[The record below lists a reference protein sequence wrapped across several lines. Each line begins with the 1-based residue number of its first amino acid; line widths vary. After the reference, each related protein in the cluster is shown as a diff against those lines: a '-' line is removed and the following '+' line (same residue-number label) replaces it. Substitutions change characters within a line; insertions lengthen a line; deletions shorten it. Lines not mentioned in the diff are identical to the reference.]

1 MPRLPKASYSPAS
14 RSDSQTG
21 LVHGEFAKAAAPGID
36 SPCTVH
42 CPKPSAGTLALLL
55 ALVEVCNPSV
65 ETQLPWRAALQL
77 HALQESL
84 LYLSSAGK
92 VLRMLA
98 ARCMGPQRVG
108 AAAAAAAG
116 EASHCFAAA
125 AAAVAGEALQ
135 CCQIHRPSSARL
147 LCAC

>member
-84 LYLSSAGK
+84 LYPEQRWK
-92 VLRMLA
+92 
-98 ARCMGPQRVG
+98 GPQD
-108 AAAAAAAG
+108 AG
-116 EASHCFAAA
+116 SAVHGPTASGRRRRRRCW
-125 AAAVAGEALQ
+125 
-135 CCQIHRPSSARL
+135 
-147 LCAC
+147 